1 MRLYRSLGYLVY
13 MSLVVTVCAL
23 AVISCA
29 VVQQAPQKSTKYATT
44 EYKGQVSSSARQEL
58 NKEYP
63 SGFWKDEAIA
73 VPAKDRLR
81 VGVNQFS
88 SPKNMANLS
97 QQVAD
102 IFFTTFI
109 QSGAFDM
116 YERAKLEKLVAEHEL
131 SQTGLVDPS
140 KAKEIGRLVGI
151 DVLIVGSLSETNS
164 RQRIDVRVIDIQTG
178 QAVLADRM
186 DRTINPQNTAF
197 LARKLINKMVER
209 YYVNSSK

>member
-1 MRLYRSLGYLVY
+1 

-29 VVQQAPQKSTKYATT
+29 VVQQAPQESTKYATT
-44 EYKGQVSSSARQEL
+44 EYKGQVSISTRQEL

-63 SGFWKDEAIA
+63 SGFWKDGAIA
-73 VPAKDRLR
+73 VPTKDRLR

-97 QQVAD
+97 QQVTD

-116 YERAKLEKLVAEHEL
+116 YERVKLEKLVAEHEL

-178 QAVLADRM
+178 QVVLADRI

-197 LARKLINKMVER
+197 LARKLINKMVEW
-209 YYVNSSK
+209 YYANSSK

>member
-1 MRLYRSLGYLVY
+1 MY

-23 AVISCA
+23 TVISCA
-29 VVQQAPQKSTKYATT
+29 GVQQAPQKSTKYATT
-44 EYKGQVSSSARQEL
+44 EYEGQVSNSTRKAL

-63 SGFWKDEAIA
+63 SGFWKGEAIA
-73 VPAKDRLR
+73 VPMKDRLR

-88 SPKNMANLS
+88 SPKKMADLS

-116 YERAKLEKLVAEHEL
+116 YERAELKKLVAEHEL

-140 KAKEIGRLVGI
+140 TVKEMGRLVGI
-151 DVLIVGSLSETNS
+151 DVLVVGSLSETNN

-197 LARKLINKMVER
+197 MARTLVNKMVEW
-209 YYVNSSK
+209 YYANRSQ

>member
-1 MRLYRSLGYLVY
+1 MRLYRSLGYLLC
-13 MSLVVTVCAL
+13 MGLVVTVCAL
-23 AVISCA
+23 AVISCV
-29 VVQQAPQKSTKYATT
+29 VVQQAPQESTKYTAA
-44 EYKGQVSSSARQEL
+44 EYEGQVSSSTRLEL

-97 QQVAD
+97 QQVTD

-116 YERAKLEKLVAEHEL
+116 YERIKLEKLIAEHEL
-131 SQTGLVDPS
+131 SQTGLVDSS

-151 DVLIVGSLSETNS
+151 DVLIVGSLSEANS
-164 RQRIDVRVIDIQTG
+164 RQRVDVRIIDVQTG

-186 DRTINPQNTAF
+186 DRAINTQNTAF
-197 LARKLINKMVER
+197 LARKLVNKMVER
-209 YYVNSSK
+209 YYANSSK